1 LAQAA
6 AGKAAPAPKRRVLIV
21 EDNLDS
27 VHLLAV
33 LVRSMGYEADFAING
48 YAALEVAERF
58 RPDIVLLDLALPDIS
73 GWTVARQLRRSPRCG
88 GARIYAVTGHYGP
101 AERDRSLAAGCD
113 DHLLKP
119 LDPAFLESL
128 LGMES

>member
-1 LAQAA
+1 ML
-6 AGKAAPAPKRRVLIV
+6 VV

-27 VHLLAV
+27 VHMLAL
-33 LVRSMGYEADFAING
+33 LVRAMGYEADFAING

-58 RPDIVLLDLALPDIS
+58 RPDIVLLDLALPDVS
-73 GWTVARQLRRSPRCG
+73 GWTVARQLRKLPEGRR
-88 GARIYAVTGHYGP
+88 ARIYAMTGYYGP

-119 LDPAFLESL
+119 LDPTFLENL